1 MEKTHSRGSGV
12 IFSRMYSCVM
22 ELLGDLSRQGQYNGR
37 VKTGQARQGQDH
49 ARARGDSGWGWQS
62 RLGLD
67 AEQRHV
73 SRNQD
78 SCKEALEQTQDRTR
92 PE

>member
-1 MEKTHSRGSGV
+1 MVG
-12 IFSRMYSCVM
+12 
-22 ELLGDLSRQGQYNGR
+22 

-67 AEQRHV
+67 AEQRHAEPGFMQG
-73 SRNQD
+73 SLRINPRQGF
-78 SCKEALEQTQDRTR
+78 TGTR